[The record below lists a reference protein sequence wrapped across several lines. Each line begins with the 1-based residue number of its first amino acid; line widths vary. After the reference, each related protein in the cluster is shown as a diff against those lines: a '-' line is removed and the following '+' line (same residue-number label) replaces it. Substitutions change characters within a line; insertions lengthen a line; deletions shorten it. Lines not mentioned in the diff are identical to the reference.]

1 MKKISFVFLGLII
14 FSIFLYGVSVGTYKI
29 FPYEEMDKLKQL
41 LLDETPKINLEPVNY
56 QNDINLLIHIKDTYD
71 IEKFHKILIDS
82 IWIQND
88 YPISKSPQLIESN
101 ISDSRYLDLKNL
113 KQIDKF
119 TFEMEYGINSISY
132 LFIPEQSSGNLII
145 YHEGH
150 AGDFINGKD
159 TINYFLEN
167 NYTVL
172 AFSMPLLGLNSQP
185 IVEIDNIGKFKLT
198 SHEHL
203 RFLESSDFSP
213 MKFFF
218 EPITVSLNYLEK
230 NYNFSSF
237 NIVGLSGGGW
247 TSAIYPAI
255 DDRISH
261 SYSVAGSL
269 PIFLRT
275 VPKNYGDYEQWT
287 PTLYQKINY
296 LDLYVMNSYGE
307 NRKFVQIFNKYDPCC
322 FSGESFKI
330 YEDEVKKSVDKLEN
344 GSFEIFLDDTHKRHQ
359 ISPYA
364 LDLIKNSLEFE

>member
-29 FPYEEMDKLKQL
+29 LPYEQMDKLKQL
-41 LLDETPKINLEPVNY
+41 VLDETTKINLDPVNY
-56 QNDINLLIHIKDTYD
+56 QNDINLLIHIKDTSD

-119 TFEMEYGINSISY
+119 TLEMEYGINSISY
-132 LFIPEQSSGNLII
+132 LFIPEQSNGNLII

-213 MKFFF
+213 LKFFF
-218 EPITVSLNYLEK
+218 EPITASLNYLEK
-230 NYNFSSF
+230 NYNFSSI
-237 NIVGLSGGGW
+237 NMVGLSGGGW

-255 DDRISH
+255 DQRVNH
-261 SYSVAGSL
+261 SYSIAGSL

-275 VPKNYGDYEQWT
+275 TQQNYGDYEQWT
-287 PTLYQKINY
+287 PSIYSKINY
-296 LDLYVMNSYGE
+296 LDLYVMNSIGE

-322 FSGESFKI
+322 FSGDSSKL
-330 YEDEVKKSVDKLEN
+330 YKNEVLDRVNKFEN
-344 GSFEIFLDDTHKRHQ
+344 GIFEIYIDDTHKKHI
-359 ISPYA
+359 ISENA
-364 LDLIKNSLEFE
+364 LKIIKNSLNN